1 MEFGKPWL
9 WLSDEV
15 RQTSDPGLEA
25 ILETFEKVDG
35 HNNDPI
41 EHC

>member
-1 MEFGKPWL
+1 MELTFFGKPW
-9 WLSDEV
+9 DEV

-41 EHC
+41 EHY